1 MKISSFLFLDLILSI
16 SCFEKYDLNDFMK
29 KLEERNSAQ
38 PEFIQATRE
47 QEKL

>member
-1 MKISSFLFLDLILSI
+1 MNIH
-16 SCFEKYDLNDFMK
+16 FEKYDLNNFMK